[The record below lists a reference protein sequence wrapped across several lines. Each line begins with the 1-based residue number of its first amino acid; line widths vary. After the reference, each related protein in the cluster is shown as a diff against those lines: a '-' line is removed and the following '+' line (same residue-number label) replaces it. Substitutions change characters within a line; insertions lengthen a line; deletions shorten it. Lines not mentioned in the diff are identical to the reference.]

1 MPTAPTGYLNYNWQL
16 NFLLM
21 LIVLEH
27 VAPKIIPVMHWI
39 IEGNKRTEGTD
50 MLHSNKYNVQFTSL
64 VVIQLNID
72 CRYESDNVI

>member
-50 MLHSNKYNVQFTSL
+50 MLHPNKYNVQFTSL